1 MGLSS
6 LAQSFD
12 PVANTSR
19 SMSKGNRL
27 EQCLVDID
35 LGLNHG
41 ICEWS
46 TKNERSRVCS
56 TEGAPRPVRVGSCN
70 CGLRSPDARSITRT
84 EKILTCQLRQTAT
97 FNQHGLGTT
106 LQ

>member
-6 LAQSFD
+6 RAQRFD
-12 PVANTSR
+12 PVANTPR

-46 TKNERSRVCS
+46 TKNERSRDCR
-56 TEGAPRPVRVGSCN
+56 TEGAPRPVRVGSRN
-70 CGLRSPDARSITRT
+70 CGL
-84 EKILTCQLRQTAT
+84 
-97 FNQHGLGTT
+97 
-106 LQ
+106 